1 MPAKS
6 ARKLARKSATP
17 RRSRASGG
25 RILTTHVGSLV
36 RPPALREFLA
46 AERDGQRYDEAAFRG
61 CLHDSVA
68 EVVRRQADM
77 GLDIVNDG
85 EYGKTISWSRY
96 VLRAVSSSAGPARPA
111 CRRPWSDATGANS
124 RSSMPTTIAAKASAA

>member
-1 MPAKS
+1 MPVKA
-6 ARKLARKSATP
+6 ARKPLRKSTA
-17 RRSRASGG
+17 RRSSSADKG

-46 AERDGQRYDEAAFRG
+46 AERDGRPYDEAAFRA

-68 EVVRRQADM
+68 AVVRKQAEI
-77 GLDIVNDG
+77 GLDIINDG

-96 VLRAVSSSAGPARPA
+96 VLRRLSGFEQRGHGEAGMPAAVRP
-111 CRRPWSDATGANS
+111 P
-124 RSSMPTTIAAKASAA
+124 